1 LAVPVCSTTPGG
13 NRLRTQIS
21 KNLSHKSLKSAGLTL
36 FSISALFLAG
46 CGIQPFTESAAH
58 TLTVKG
64 TAFGGQPPVSGSSVT
79 LYATGQSGYGS
90 AATSLGSTTSDASG
104 NFNIGSAIGCSDP
117 EQVYIVATGGNPGL
131 TAGTNNN
138 GLVLVAAL
146 GNCSSVSASTHVII
160 NEVTTVAAAYA
171 LSGFAGTGV
180 NIGTSATNSLGLQH
194 AFQNAANIVDSSS
207 GNARSTTPA
216 GNGTVPAA
224 AINSLADILEP
235 CVNSTSASSS
245 TCTTLLSNAAP
256 PAVTSVSAP
265 LNTWQAALD
274 MAQYPGNNTATLYGL
289 ILGTPS
295 FQPTLGSTPPNDLS
309 IGVLYTAG
317 LETDAVTTATF
328 PFGIAADASD
338 NIWITGM
345 TGAGLVELSSAGA
358 VKSPAGGYGNS
369 TLQAASTRQVAVDL
383 HGNIITVD
391 IAASPNVY
399 IYNPTANT
407 TTTIQPGGLP
417 LSGVAIDSNNNIWY
431 SSRTSA
437 TSGQALGQLAYNSG
451 TSTFATTPT
460 TFSVSTPLPG
470 TGTYAL
476 TVDAT
481 NNNVWAPNQSAG
493 ATNYFLAPYNVAPG
507 SLTTGDSTN
516 YAVAIDKNDNAWI
529 AGTGSGANGSH
540 LFLSPHGTPSIL
552 QATYQPTVTAGTGLV
567 CGILHGCGLYNP
579 RSLMVDGNN
588 RIFISSFSAG
598 MIVEF
603 DPSVGTTGGNP
614 GTFYLTA
621 EGNGFNPSN
630 NQTNYIAPTA
640 STTPS
645 GLISTSAPRT
655 LAIDAAG
662 ALWTVNASS
671 TGPPAPVVQILG
683 VAAPTVPVLAQGKYG
698 VKP

>member
-1 LAVPVCSTTPGG
+1 M
-13 NRLRTQIS
+13 RIKIS
-21 KNLSHKSLKSAGLTL
+21 RNLSHKSLKSAGLTL
-36 FSISALFLAG
+36 FSVSALFLAG
-46 CGIQPFTESAAH
+46 CGIQPFTENAAH
-58 TLTVKG
+58 TLSVKG
-64 TAFGGQPPVSGSSVT
+64 TAFGGQPPVTGATIT
-79 LYATGQSGYGS
+79 LYATGQSGYGIGR
-90 AATSLGSTTSDASG
+90 TTLGSTTTDASG
-104 NFNIGSAIGCSDP
+104 NFSIASATGCANP

-131 TAGTNNN
+131 SNPATNNDA
-138 GLVLVAAL
+138 LVLVAAL
-146 GNCSSVSASTHVII
+146 GPCSSVSASTQVVI
-160 NEVTTVAAAYA
+160 NEVTTIAAAYA
-171 LSGFAGTGV
+171 LSGFAASTPAV
-180 NIGTSATNSLGLQH
+180 NIGTSGSNSTGLQH
-194 AFQNAANIVDSSS
+194 AFLNAANIVDSSS

-216 GNGTVPAA
+216 GNGTVPTAT
-224 AINSLADILEP
+224 INSLADILEP
-235 CVNSTSASSS
+235 CVNSASSSSS
-245 TCTTLLSNAAP
+245 TCTTLFSNATP
-256 PAVTSVSAP
+256 PAVTTVSAP

-274 MAQYPGNNTATLYGL
+274 MAQYPGNNTATLYGQ

-295 FQPTLGSTPPNDLS
+295 FQPTLGATAPNDLS
-309 IGVLYTAG
+309 VGVLYTAG
-317 LETDAVTTATF
+317 LETDGATTASF
-328 PFGIAADASD
+328 PFGIAADAGD

-345 TGAGLVELSSAGA
+345 TNAGLAELSSNGA
-358 VKSPAGGYGNS
+358 LKSPPAGGYGNA
-369 TLQAASTRQVAVDL
+369 TLQAAFTHQVAPDL
-383 HGNIITVD
+383 HGNIITAD
-391 IAASPNVY
+391 SASTPNIY
-399 IYNPTANT
+399 IFNPT
-407 TTTIQPGGLP
+407 TTTTTVIQPGGLP
-417 LSGVAIDSNNNIWY
+417 LSGVAVDSSNNIWF
-431 SSRTSA
+431 SSKSSA

-470 TGTYAL
+470 IGTFAL

-493 ATNYFLAPYNVAPG
+493 ATNYFQAPYNVAPG

-529 AGTGSGANGSH
+529 AGTGAGANGSH

-552 QATYQPTVTAGTGLV
+552 QATYQPTVTAGSGTV
-567 CGILHGCGLYNP
+567 CGPLHGCGLFNP

-588 RIFISSFSAG
+588 RLFISSFSAG

-630 NQTNYIAPTA
+630 NQTNSITPAA
-640 STTPS
+640 SAIPS
-645 GLISTSAPRT
+645 GLISISAPRT

-662 ALWTVNASS
+662 ALWTVNATA
-671 TGPPAPVVQILG
+671 TGSPAPVVQILG

>member
-1 LAVPVCSTTPGG
+1 
-13 NRLRTQIS
+13 LRTQIS
-21 KNLSHKSLKSAGLTL
+21 RNLSHKSLKSAGLAL
-36 FSISALFLAG
+36 FSIPALFLAG
-46 CGIQPFTESAAH
+46 CGIQPFTENATH
-58 TLTVKG
+58 TLAVKG
-64 TAFGGQPPVSGSSVT
+64 TAFGGQPPVSGATVT

-90 AATSLGSTTSDASG
+90 AATNLGSATTDASG
-104 NFNIGSAIGCSDP
+104 NFSIGSAIGCANP

-131 TAGTNNN
+131 SNPATNNDA
-138 GLVLVAAL
+138 LVLVAAL
-146 GNCSSVSASTHVII
+146 GPCSSVNASTQVVI
-160 NEVTTVAAAYA
+160 NEVTTIAAAYA
-171 LSGFAGTGV
+171 LSGFAANTTAV
-180 NIGTSATNSLGLQH
+180 NIGTSGSNSTGLQH
-194 AFQNAANIVDSSS
+194 AFLNAANIVDSSS

-216 GNGTVPAA
+216 GNGTVPTAT
-224 AINSLADILEP
+224 INSLADILEP
-235 CVNSTSASSS
+235 CVNSASASSS
-245 TCTTLLSNAAP
+245 TCTTLFSNATP
-256 PAVTSVSAP
+256 PAVTTVSAP

-274 MAQYPGNNTATLYGL
+274 MAQYPGNNTATLYGQ

-295 FQPTLGSTPPNDLS
+295 FQPTLGATAPNDLS
-309 IGVLYTAG
+309 VGVLYTAG
-317 LETDAVTTATF
+317 LETDGATTASF
-328 PFGIAADASD
+328 PFGIAADAGD

-345 TGAGLVELSSAGA
+345 TNAGLAELSSNGA
-358 VKSPAGGYGNS
+358 LKSPAAGGYGNA
-369 TLQAASTRQVAVDL
+369 TLQAAFTRQVAPDL
-383 HGNIITVD
+383 HGNIITAD
-391 IAASPNVY
+391 SASTPNIY
-399 IYNPTANT
+399 IFNPT
-407 TTTIQPGGLP
+407 TTTTTVIQPGGLP
-417 LSGVAIDSNNNIWY
+417 LSGVAIDSSNNIWF
-431 SSRTSA
+431 SSKSSA

-451 TSTFATTPT
+451 TSTFATTAT

-470 TGTYAL
+470 TGTFAL

-507 SLTTGDSTN
+507 SLTTGDTTN

-529 AGTGSGANGSH
+529 AGTGSVANGSH

-552 QATYQPTVTAGTGLV
+552 QATYQPTVTTGTGTV
-567 CGILHGCGLYNP
+567 CGPLHGCGLYNP

-630 NQTNYIAPTA
+630 NQTNSLTPAA

-671 TGPPAPVVQILG
+671 TGTPAPVVQILG